1 MMLMVSMFGTAL
13 PTLISFPD
21 ERPVFLRE
29 FSTNH
34 YSAVSYFISKLTM
47 EALITFVQ
55 VVEILLIVYYMVNL
69 QVRFTP

>member
-1 MMLMVSMFGTAL
+1 MVSMFGTAL

-34 YSAVSYFISKLTM
+34 YSVVSYFISKLTM

>member
-1 MMLMVSMFGTAL
+1 MLMVSMFGTAL

-34 YSAVSYFISKLTM
+34 YSVVSYFISKLTM